1 MAVNKV
7 EYNGNVLIDLTG
19 DTITPDKLVKGI
31 TAHNSKGEA
40 ITGTHECSGGGSGTN
55 NCEAYHIT
63 RTTDTISFNG
73 SGIIKVWGYGYH
85 SQSTYSKT
93 VYAFV
98 GDGYYTSSYYG
109 TPSKTSKTWSLN
121 SDGTLSGL
129 PNLTSCD
136 LLVEIGV

>member
-31 TAHNSKGEA
+31 TAHNAKGEA
-40 ITGTHECSGGGSGTN
+40 IIGTHECSSGSSDN

-63 RTTDTISFNG
+63 STSNTIRFQG
-73 SGIIKVWGYGYH
+73 SGTIKVWGYGYH

-109 TPSKTSKTWSLN
+109 VPSKTSKTWSLN

-129 PNLTSCD
+129 PALTSCD

>member
-31 TAHNSKGEA
+31 TAHNSKGES
-40 ITGTHECSGGGSGTN
+40 ITGTHECSNGGSGTN

-63 RTTDTISFNG
+63 SKTDTISFNG
-73 SGIIKVWGYGYH
+73 KGTIKVWGYGYY
-85 SQSTYSKT
+85 SSGFSTT
-93 VYAFV
+93 VYAFC
-98 GDGYYTSSYYG
+98 GDGYYKAGGWGS
-109 TPSKTSKTWSLN
+109 PSKTSVTWSLSSN
-121 SDGTLSGL
+121 GTLNGL
-129 PNLTSCD
+129 PNLSGCD

>member
-31 TAHNSKGEA
+31 TAHNAKGEA
-40 ITGTHECSGGGSGTN
+40 ITGTHECSSGGSGTN

-63 RTTDTISFNG
+63 STSDTISFNG
-73 SGIIKVWGYGYH
+73 SGTIKVWGYGYH
-85 SQSTYSKT
+85 SSGYSTT
-93 VYAFV
+93 VYAFC
-98 GDGYYTSSYYG
+98 GDGYYRAGGWGS
-109 TPSKTSKTWSLN
+109 PSKTSVTWSL
-121 SDGTLSGL
+121 SSSGTLSGL
-129 PNLTSCD
+129 PALSGCN